1 MTIFHDALNTLK
13 PNANWVVIGDD
24 TYANITWIDTEQT
37 KPTESAVTTKVNE
50 LQTAYDAKDY
60 SRLRKAKYNLLNQDE
75 MRYDD
80 LINSTT
86 TWRDGIAA
94 IKAAH
99 PKPQEKQM
107 AIVINGSGTVSGL
120 AVGGLPDDSVDAGS
134 LANSINSE
142 ITANTAKTGI
152 SSAQTNAITANTA
165 KTGITSSQATAI
177 TAALPKAGGAI
188 TGTTT
193 HADNVKT
200 FWGSGNDLE
209 IFHDG
214 TTSIIRE
221 TNSAGDFH
229 IQGKEIVMKMD
240 NGENSAIFR
249 ENGGVELMHN
259 AAQKFATTATGIDVT
274 GAITVGGVALASGI
288 SEADQWRITTDVG
301 ASGVTQITANW
312 ERADTYGSNKLG
324 TGMTQSSGVFT
335 FPSTGFWRVDY
346 QFRCNSVS
354 VDVRYIFFAIETTT
368 NGGSNWN
375 IMSQGAVNISNFMSG
390 TEYNSSA
397 VFALIDVTST
407 SNVKVR
413 VRFDPSAYIVVD
425 GHTSSNE
432 TGLLFTKLAET
443 QNDLYT

>member
-1 MTIFHDALNTLK
+1 MSTIKSSAENLTLNADG
-13 PNANWVVIGDD
+13 ANND
-24 TYANITWIDTEQT
+24 
-37 KPTESAVTTKVNE
+37 
-50 LQTAYDAKDY
+50 
-60 SRLRKAKYNLLNQDE
+60 
-75 MRYDD
+75 
-80 LINSTT
+80 
-86 TWRDGIAA
+86 
-94 IKAAH
+94 IKF
-99 PKPQEKQM
+99 QS
-107 AIVINGSGTVSGL
+107 NGSEV
-120 AVGGLPDDSVDAGS
+120 AQIDQAGV
-134 LANSINSE
+134 
-142 ITANTAKTGI
+142 I
-152 SSAQTNAITANTA
+152 SS
-165 KTGITSSQATAI
+165 TG
-177 TAALPKAGGAI
+177 G
-188 TGTTT
+188 TT
-193 HADNVKT
+193 HADNVKAKFGT
-200 FWGSGNDLE
+200 GGDLE

-214 TTSIIRE
+214 SNSYIHDTGTGDLYLKGSAEVLIRSATNENMIKAVADGAVSIY
-221 TNSAGDFH
+221 
-229 IQGKEIVMKMD
+229 
-240 NGENSAIFR
+240 
-249 ENGGVELMHN
+249 HN
-259 AAQKFATTATGIDVT
+259 NAKKIETTATGVDVT
-274 GAITVGGVALASGI
+274 GAITVNGAALASGLT
-288 SEADQWRITTDVG
+288 EADQWRITTDVA

-324 TGMTQSSGVFT
+324 TGMTESSGVFT

-443 QNDLYT
+443 

>member
-1 MTIFHDALNTLK
+1 M
-13 PNANWVVIGDD
+13 
-24 TYANITWIDTEQT
+24 
-37 KPTESAVTTKVNE
+37 AV
-50 LQTAYDAKDY
+50 
-60 SRLRKAKYNLLNQDE
+60 
-75 MRYDD
+75 
-80 LINSTT
+80 
-86 TWRDGIAA
+86 
-94 IKAAH
+94 
-99 PKPQEKQM
+99 
-107 AIVINGSGTVSGL
+107 VINGSGTVTGL

-152 SSAQTNAITANTA
+152 
-165 KTGITSSQATAI
+165 TSSQATAI
-177 TAALPKAGGAI
+177 TAALPKAGGTI
-188 TGTTT
+188 TGNVI
-193 HADNVKT
+193 HNDNVKALFGT
-200 FWGSGNDLE
+200 GSDLQ
-209 IFHDG
+209 IYHDG
-214 TTSIIRE
+214 SNSYVKDDGNGDLYLMGGAEVLIR
-221 TNSAGDFH
+221 SY
-229 IQGKEIVMKMD
+229 D
-240 NGENSAIFR
+240 NENMIKAVR
-249 ENGGVELMHN
+249 NGAVSLYHDN
-259 AAQKFATTATGIDVT
+259 ATKLATTTTGIDVT

-443 QNDLYT
+443 

>member
-1 MTIFHDALNTLK
+1 
-13 PNANWVVIGDD
+13 
-24 TYANITWIDTEQT
+24 
-37 KPTESAVTTKVNE
+37 
-50 LQTAYDAKDY
+50 
-60 SRLRKAKYNLLNQDE
+60 
-75 MRYDD
+75 
-80 LINSTT
+80 
-86 TWRDGIAA
+86 
-94 IKAAH
+94 
-99 PKPQEKQM
+99 
-107 AIVINGSGTVSGL
+107 
-120 AVGGLPDDSVDAGS
+120 
-134 LANSINSE
+134 
-142 ITANTAKTGI
+142 
-152 SSAQTNAITANTA
+152 
-165 KTGITSSQATAI
+165 
-177 TAALPKAGGAI
+177 
-188 TGTTT
+188 
-193 HADNVKT
+193 
-200 FWGSGNDLE
+200 
-209 IFHDG
+209 
-214 TTSIIRE
+214 
-221 TNSAGDFH
+221 
-229 IQGKEIVMKMD
+229 MKMD

-443 QNDLYT
+443 